1 MTKTRTLLLALI
13 ILVLAG
19 CDGEPAIEDRLP
31 GSWKNGDGNLIRFD
45 ADGAAAVGQ
54 EGLSGEGACRY
65 EVRGD
70 TIVVTM
76 IAEEE
81 TEAYVVYRMRL
92 DGDTL
97 RINSLE
103 RHVAGEVSAITVE
116 QYARQV
122 GRPLYKLDFLREKEK
137 KI

>member
-1 MTKTRTLLLALI
+1 MTTRRILFLALTI
-13 ILVLAG
+13 VLFAG
-19 CDGEPAIEDRLP
+19 CEGGPSIEDRLP
-31 GSWKNGDGNLIRFD
+31 GAWKNGDGNLIRFD

-65 EVRGD
+65 DVRGD

-76 IAEEE
+76 IAEEK
-81 TEAYVVYRMRL
+81 TEVYVVYRMRL

-97 RINSLE
+97 RINTLE
-103 RHVAGEVSAITVE
+103 RHVGGQVSVITVE
-116 QYARQV
+116 QYAEQV

-137 KI
+137 TK